1 MPHSA
6 KDTSRANTFA
16 FRTPPWYASVLKE
29 AGFDVLSVANNHSMD
44 FFEQGFEDTI
54 ANIEA
59 SGMKAVGRKGEILV
73 VEAQGQR
80 VAFIAFSTFD
90 VHNTVNDLESAIAL
104 VETAQQQADMVV
116 VSFHAGKEGTDA
128 VYTRDQEE
136 FFYSENRG
144 NVVRFSHTMVDHG
157 ADLVLGHGPHAP
169 RALELYNNEVTTGAQ
184 PGMADEALDVFI
196 SYSRQDEALKN
207 ELVDYHLK
215 RLQREGKINTWQDRD
230 IEAGAE
236 WAQAI
241 KTNLEKA
248 DIVLLLVTHY
258 FLASDYCYETEMQRA
273 VQRHEEGTA
282 RVIPIILRPCS
293 WEESEF
299 KKLQVLPTDGK
310 PVTSWTNPEEAFL
323 IVEKGI
329 RQVVDALN
337 GEPIRAVE
345 AARAQATA
353 AINRQQEA
361 TERIAQ
367 ERKAAEQQQ
376 QNQAEAQRQEQ
387 ERLHKAQ
394 LAAEQQ
400 KQAEAIRVEQKRQQQ
415 ESRQESSAI
424 PVEQSSLPLKLFE
437 FEVVTLNNQGK
448 ETTRTRQQA
457 KYYSEEL
464 GDGIWLDMVAIPGG
478 HFLMGSPDGEG
489 DADERPQHRVTV
501 PPFLMGKFSVTQ
513 AQWSAVAAMPQVNRR
528 LNPDSSYFKGAMRP
542 VETVSWDDAVE
553 FCQRLSQHT
562 NRLYRLPSEAE
573 WEYACRAGTTTRYS
587 FGDTITGDQV
597 NCNCQKTVVLNE
609 GFLGIGRKEE
619 KSGLYRQKTTEA
631 GSFPPNAFGASITG
645 TTPTTEPPPMGVLGY
660 PLARVIQGCCGV
672 VLGSTIR
679 GTAARPTAAGS
690 RATTSTTTS
699 VFGSSA
705 LPRGLFNCPLLFS
718 PLALYTS

>member
-1 MPHSA
+1 
-6 KDTSRANTFA
+6 
-16 FRTPPWYASVLKE
+16 
-29 AGFDVLSVANNHSMD
+29 
-44 FFEQGFEDTI
+44 
-54 ANIEA
+54 
-59 SGMKAVGRKGEILV
+59 
-73 VEAQGQR
+73 
-80 VAFIAFSTFD
+80 
-90 VHNTVNDLESAIAL
+90 
-104 VETAQQQADMVV
+104 
-116 VSFHAGKEGTDA
+116 
-128 VYTRDQEE
+128 
-136 FFYSENRG
+136 
-144 NVVRFSHTMVDHG
+144 
-157 ADLVLGHGPHAP
+157 
-169 RALELYNNEVTTGAQ
+169 
-184 PGMADEALDVFI
+184 MADEALDVFI
-196 SYSRQDEALKN
+196 SYSRQDEAIKN

-248 DIVLLLVTHY
+248 DVVLLLVTHY
-258 FLASDYCYETEMQRA
+258 FLAADYCYETEMQRA

-415 ESRQESSAI
+415 ESRQESSATGESE
-424 PVEQSSLPLKLFE
+424 VLP
-437 FEVVTLNNQGK
+437 
-448 ETTRTRQQA
+448 
-457 KYYSEEL
+457 
-464 GDGIWLDMVAIPGG
+464 
-478 HFLMGSPDGEG
+478 
-489 DADERPQHRVTV
+489 
-501 PPFLMGKFSVTQ
+501 
-513 AQWSAVAAMPQVNRR
+513 
-528 LNPDSSYFKGAMRP
+528 
-542 VETVSWDDAVE
+542 
-553 FCQRLSQHT
+553 
-562 NRLYRLPSEAE
+562 
-573 WEYACRAGTTTRYS
+573 
-587 FGDTITGDQV
+587 
-597 NCNCQKTVVLNE
+597 
-609 GFLGIGRKEE
+609 
-619 KSGLYRQKTTEA
+619 KSGA
-631 GSFPPNAFGASITG
+631 
-645 TTPTTEPPPMGVLGY
+645 
-660 PLARVIQGCCGV
+660 
-672 VLGSTIR
+672 
-679 GTAARPTAAGS
+679 
-690 RATTSTTTS
+690 
-699 VFGSSA
+699 
-705 LPRGLFNCPLLFS
+705 
-718 PLALYTS
+718 

>member
-1 MPHSA
+1 VPHSA

-361 TERIAQ
+361 TER
-367 ERKAAEQQQ
+367 K
-376 QNQAEAQRQEQ
+376 
-387 ERLHKAQ
+387 
-394 LAAEQQ
+394 
-400 KQAEAIRVEQKRQQQ
+400 
-415 ESRQESSAI
+415 I
-424 PVEQSSLPLKLFE
+424 P
-437 FEVVTLNNQGK
+437 FEV
-448 ETTRTRQQA
+448 TR
-457 KYYSEEL
+457 Y
-464 GDGIWLDMVAIPGG
+464 GIDDLDRAI
-478 HFLMGSPDGEG
+478 
-489 DADERPQHRVTV
+489 ADSAAHGFVKVLTV
-501 PPFLMGKFSVTQ
+501 PGKDRILGVTIVGEHAGELLAEYVLAMKHGLGLNKMLGTIHTYPTMGEANKYVAGEWKRAHAPQ
-513 AQWSAVAAMPQVNRR
+513 ALLAWVQRFHAWRR
-528 LNPDSSYFKGAMRP
+528 G
-542 VETVSWDDAVE
+542 
-553 FCQRLSQHT
+553 
-562 NRLYRLPSEAE
+562 
-573 WEYACRAGTTTRYS
+573 G
-587 FGDTITGDQV
+587 
-597 NCNCQKTVVLNE
+597 
-609 GFLGIGRKEE
+609 
-619 KSGLYRQKTTEA
+619 
-631 GSFPPNAFGASITG
+631 
-645 TTPTTEPPPMGVLGY
+645 
-660 PLARVIQGCCGV
+660 
-672 VLGSTIR
+672 
-679 GTAARPTAAGS
+679 
-690 RATTSTTTS
+690 
-699 VFGSSA
+699 
-705 LPRGLFNCPLLFS
+705 
-718 PLALYTS
+718 

>member
-1 MPHSA
+1 
-6 KDTSRANTFA
+6 
-16 FRTPPWYASVLKE
+16 
-29 AGFDVLSVANNHSMD
+29 
-44 FFEQGFEDTI
+44 
-54 ANIEA
+54 
-59 SGMKAVGRKGEILV
+59 
-73 VEAQGQR
+73 
-80 VAFIAFSTFD
+80 
-90 VHNTVNDLESAIAL
+90 
-104 VETAQQQADMVV
+104 
-116 VSFHAGKEGTDA
+116 
-128 VYTRDQEE
+128 
-136 FFYSENRG
+136 
-144 NVVRFSHTMVDHG
+144 MVDHG

-248 DIVLLLVTHY
+248 DVVLLLVTHY

-619 KSGLYRQKTTEA
+619 KSGIYRQKTTEA
-631 GSFPPNAFGASITG
+631 GSFPPNAFGLSDMHGNVREWCLDHWHNTYDRA
-645 TTPTTEPPPMGVLGY
+645 PTD
-660 PLARVIQGCCGV
+660 
-672 VLGSTIR
+672 GSAWLSSGESNSRLLR
-679 GTAARPTAAGS
+679 GGSWGSDPTLCRSAARGWYARGFQGYLIGFRLVCA
-690 RATTSTTTS
+690 
-699 VFGSSA
+699 SSW
-705 LPRGLFNCPLLFS
+705 
-718 PLALYTS
+718 ALYTS